1 MKNQKEFADKLLEI
15 FLASKQREQA
25 EAARRSAQTFQKT
38 RSYIT
43 FGTYPQT
50 ADGTDKTPIEWMV
63 LKRDGNKALLISR
76 YGLTVKPYHK
86 SDVSTTWEKC
96 SLRTWLNETFMKSAF
111 TIEEQKG
118 IALTNVDSSRSQG
131 YGEWDTDGGNNT
143 QDKIFL
149 LSYAEAKKYFN
160 VKYNDRNNVIAR
172 VDPTAYAIAQGAN
185 THSGYTTAS
194 EKAAGYWWLRSPGR
208 SLNDA
213 ACVRIEGSLNYYRV
227 NYGYL
232 CVRPAM
238 WVDLSLING
247 KESKNTEDIV
257 KSAKNTSAMDEN
269 TATRNDVQTGS
280 YLTFGTYPQTADGTD
295 ETPIEWLVLE
305 RNGNKALLVSRY
317 NLDAQP
323 YNTEWTDITWEKC
336 TLRTWLNR
344 TFMNK
349 AFTWNEKNS
358 IVLTDVD
365 NSKNQGYSKWD
376 TDGGKNTQDKIFLL
390 SYAEANKY
398 FGVESRGH
406 SGSDENVKPPVATTA
421 YAFAQGADCAPASG
435 KKVGVWWLRSPGS
448 IQLHAACVYF
458 DGSLGS
464 CSASYDGICVRPAM
478 WVNLKSDIFQSGI

>member
-15 FLASKQREQA
+15 LLASKQHEQA

-50 ADGTDKTPIEWMV
+50 ANGTDKTPIEWMV

-118 IALTNVDSSRSQG
+118 IALTNVDNSGSQS

-194 EKAAGYWWLRSPGR
+194 EKAAGFWWLRSPGR

-227 NYGYL
+227 N
-232 CVRPAM
+232 
-238 WVDLSLING
+238 
-247 KESKNTEDIV
+247 
-257 KSAKNTSAMDEN
+257 
-269 TATRNDVQTGS
+269 
-280 YLTFGTYPQTADGTD
+280 
-295 ETPIEWLVLE
+295 
-305 RNGNKALLVSRY
+305 
-317 NLDAQP
+317 
-323 YNTEWTDITWEKC
+323 
-336 TLRTWLNR
+336 
-344 TFMNK
+344 
-349 AFTWNEKNS
+349 
-358 IVLTDVD
+358 
-365 NSKNQGYSKWD
+365 
-376 TDGGKNTQDKIFLL
+376 
-390 SYAEANKY
+390 
-398 FGVESRGH
+398 
-406 SGSDENVKPPVATTA
+406 
-421 YAFAQGADCAPASG
+421 
-435 KKVGVWWLRSPGS
+435 
-448 IQLHAACVYF
+448 
-458 DGSLGS
+458 
-464 CSASYDGICVRPAM
+464 
-478 WVNLKSDIFQSGI
+478 